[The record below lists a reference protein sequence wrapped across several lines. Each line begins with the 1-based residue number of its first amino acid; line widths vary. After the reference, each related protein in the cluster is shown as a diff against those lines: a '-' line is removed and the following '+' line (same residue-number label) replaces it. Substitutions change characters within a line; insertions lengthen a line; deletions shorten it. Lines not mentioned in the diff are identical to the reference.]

1 MRLII
6 KIWPAILVCYGLLH
20 YTIVPFSWGN
30 ESLTD
35 TGIFSMLTMSL
46 QTFSLFL
53 MVVTALRINQ
63 RYLKYLLFVLSYLL
77 LIYLLREADFHRLFT
92 PEHVRVT
99 KLVFYTDIK
108 IGLIQKLISGTVL
121 LAFILSV
128 IALLLLYGKFV
139 IQHII
144 QKKPWAIT
152 FILWSVSLFLS
163 QVADRTD
170 LNHLYWGQI
179 VEELLELCA
188 AGYMVIVVYFSR
200 QDLLKFDLQED
211 EITSRHLI
219 HSNKY

>member
-6 KIWPAILVCYGLLH
+6 KIWPIILICYGLLH

-30 ESLTD
+30 KALTD
-35 TGIFSMLTMSL
+35 TGIFSMLTISL
-46 QTFSLFL
+46 QTLSLFL

-63 RYLKYLLFVLSYLL
+63 RYLKYLLFLLSYFL

-92 PEHVRVT
+92 DGRVT
-99 KLVFYTDIK
+99 EFEFYTDNQV
-108 IGLIQKLISGTVL
+108 GLIQKLIGGTVML
-121 LAFILSV
+121 TFILSV
-128 IALLLLYGKFV
+128 AAVLLLYGKFV

-152 FILWSVSLFLS
+152 LILWSVSLFLS
-163 QVADRTD
+163 QVADKTD

-219 HSNKY
+219 HSNNY